1 MIQKSCSEL
10 LPEHEF
16 DILIKNAISKKG
28 ADTEPEEE
36 ALRGAGPGRRE
47 GRCEGRCLEVT
58 LHKLHGVLR
67 F

>member
-47 GRCEGRCLEVT
+47 GRCLEVT